1 VVGFLRENRIVATV
15 LSSHCCLLVGDS
27 GQRRS
32 GVAALLRCVQNDSGS
47 LLAASSFAEVSM
59 LVLADPLDILISPVS
74 QLDPATLMA
83 LWLTHLAGP
92 EPSQQSL
99 LVYSDQPGN
108 LDRRV

>member
-1 VVGFLRENRIVATV
+1 
-15 LSSHCCLLVGDS
+15 
-27 GQRRS
+27 
-32 GVAALLRCVQNDSGS
+32 
-47 LLAASSFAEVSM
+47 M